1 MVSPDM
7 LACSLT
13 CFWTLS
19 PSTICTLQTN
29 VHWWLSDS
37 NCLGLLTTITIRST
51 FVKPKLFSILKYRGN
66 KGQHF
71 CTINTLLPEQLGKV
85 NGEQEL
91 ICRSSPAE
99 LLHYTIAK
107 DFFFFIK

>member
-1 MVSPDM
+1 MYQM
-7 LACSLT
+7 
-13 CFWTLS
+13 
-19 PSTICTLQTN
+19 
-29 VHWWLSDS
+29 
-37 NCLGLLTTITIRST
+37 TTITIRST

-91 ICRSSPAE
+91 ISRSSPAE

-107 DFFFFIK
+107 DFFFYKIAFVIFKQVSQKFIYKHRPK